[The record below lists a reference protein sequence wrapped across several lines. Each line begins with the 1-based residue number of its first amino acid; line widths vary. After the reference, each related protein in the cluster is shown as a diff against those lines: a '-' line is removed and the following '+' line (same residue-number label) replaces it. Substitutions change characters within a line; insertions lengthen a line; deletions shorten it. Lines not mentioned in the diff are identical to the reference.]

1 MSAHTIEAVLTAK
14 DQGFSSTFDK
24 ALQKTESFGQ
34 KIKSGLGFGML
45 MRAGQKAF
53 DVIGNSIATNMDGAV
68 KRFDTLKNYPKVME
82 SLGFS
87 ADKASKSIQTLG
99 DGITYLP
106 TTLDK
111 VASQT
116 QQVVAVTGDLDKA
129 TKLTLALN
137 NAMASGGQS
146 AEQQASAINQWVQA
160 MAKGKPD
167 LQDWRALVQ
176 TAPAQMNQ
184 LAEATLGAGK
194 TQTDLYNAMQKGEIS
209 IEEVNDAMI
218 KLSEQGA
225 DGITSWAEQAKS
237 AGGGIQMAMT
247 NIKAGVQ
254 RNIANVIDSID
265 LALEKFGGIS
275 GVLESVIPA
284 INAFGET
291 ITSVISGD
299 TSLGDAVQ
307 GMLDTLGAKAKEF
320 LPKGVEFVMNLIAGI
335 LQQLPQMIVAGLN
348 AITAMIQGLDSGEG
362 QLAGKAVQLMGKILL
377 AFVKAIPS
385 MLSAGLKLIL
395 ALAQGMTNA
404 FGKAVSVALSGA
416 KRVFNAIKSGLGNL
430 ASVGRN
436 FIAGLWNGI
445 SAKFNA
451 VIGKVKAMA
460 SRLPKAVKA
469 VLGIHSP
476 SKVMYK
482 LGEYT
487 GEGFALGIEAMSR
500 AVQTASTDLVTIPR
514 ARSMGMSADLAYEYG
529 TTADYRIEVPLFIN
543 GREFAKATATDM
555 QTAMNQNEAR
565 QNRMRGI
572 R

>member
-24 ALQKTESFGQ
+24 AVKKTESFGQ

-167 LQDWRALVQ
+167 LQDWRAFVQ

-218 KLSEQGA
+218 KLSEEGA

-254 RNIANVIDSID
+254 RNIASVIDSID
-265 LALEKFGGIS
+265 QALEKFGGIS

-348 AITAMIQGLDSGEG
+348 AVTAMIQGLDSGEG
-362 QLAGKAVQLMGKILL
+362 QLAGKAVQLMGQILM
-377 AFVKAIPS
+377 AFIRAIPQ
-385 MLSAGLKLIL
+385 MLSAGLQLIF
-395 ALAQGMTNA
+395 ALAQGMANA
-404 FGKAVSVALSGA
+404 FGKAVSVAMSGA
-416 KRVFNAIKSGLGNL
+416 RRIPQAIKSGLGSL
-430 ASVGRN
+430 VSVGAN
-436 FIAGLWNGI
+436 FIAGLWSGI

-451 VIGKVKAMA
+451 VIGRVKAMA

-482 LGEYT
+482 LGEFT
-487 GEGFALGIEAMSR
+487 GEGFANGIDAMSR
-500 AVQTASTDLVTIPR
+500 AVDKASTNLVAIPR

-555 QTAMNQNEAR
+555 QTVMTQNEAR

>member
-1 MSAHTIEAVLTAK
+1 MSAHTIEAVLTAR

-24 ALQKTESFGQ
+24 ALQKTETFGQ
-34 KIKSGLGFGML
+34 KLKSGLGFGML

-87 ADKASKSIQTLG
+87 AEKAGASIDALG
-99 DGITYLP
+99 KGITYLP

-116 QQVVAVTGDLDKA
+116 QHVVAVTGDLDKA

-184 LAEATLGAGK
+184 LAEAMLGAGK
-194 TQTDLYNAMQKGEIS
+194 SQTDLYQAMQNGTVS

-218 KLSEQGA
+218 KLSEEGA

-254 RNIANVIDSID
+254 RNIANVIDSLD
-265 LALEKFGGIS
+265 QALEKFGGIS

-284 INAFGET
+284 INSFGET
-291 ITSVISGD
+291 ITI
-299 TSLGDAVQ
+299 
-307 GMLDTLGAKAKEF
+307 F
-320 LPKGVEFVMNLIAGI
+320 
-335 LQQLPQMIVAGLN
+335 
-348 AITAMIQGLDSGEG
+348 
-362 QLAGKAVQLMGKILL
+362 
-377 AFVKAIPS
+377 
-385 MLSAGLKLIL
+385 
-395 ALAQGMTNA
+395 
-404 FGKAVSVALSGA
+404 
-416 KRVFNAIKSGLGNL
+416 
-430 ASVGRN
+430 
-436 FIAGLWNGI
+436 W
-445 SAKFNA
+445 
-451 VIGKVKAMA
+451 
-460 SRLPKAVKA
+460 
-469 VLGIHSP
+469 
-476 SKVMYK
+476 
-482 LGEYT
+482 
-487 GEGFALGIEAMSR
+487 
-500 AVQTASTDLVTIPR
+500 
-514 ARSMGMSADLAYEYG
+514 
-529 TTADYRIEVPLFIN
+529 
-543 GREFAKATATDM
+543 
-555 QTAMNQNEAR
+555 
-565 QNRMRGI
+565 
-572 R
+572 

>member
-1 MSAHTIEAVLTAK
+1 MSAHTIEAVLTAR

-24 ALQKTESFGQ
+24 ALSKTESFGQ
-34 KIKSGLGFGML
+34 KLKSGLGFGVL

-265 LALEKFGGIS
+265 QALEKFGGIS

-284 INAFGET
+284 INSFGET

-307 GMLDTLGAKAKEF
+307 GMLDTLGAKAQEF

-335 LQQLPQMIVAGLN
+335 LQQVPQMIVAGLN
-348 AITAMIQGLDSGEG
+348 AVTAMIQGLDSGEG
-362 QLAGKAVQLMGKILL
+362 QLAGKAVQLMGKILM
-377 AFVKAIPS
+377 AFIKAIPS
-385 MLSAGLKLIL
+385 MLSAGIQLIT
-395 ALAQGMTNA
+395 ALANGIANA
-404 FGKAVSVALSGA
+404 MGKAVTVALNGA
-416 KRVFNAIKSGLGNL
+416 KRIPQAIKQGLGSL
-430 ASVGRN
+430 VSVGAN

-460 SRLPKAVKA
+460 SRLPSAVKK

-482 LGEYT
+482 LGEFT
-487 GEGFALGIEAMSR
+487 GEGFALGIEAMSK

>member
-1 MSAHTIEAVLTAK
+1 MSAHTIEAVLTAR

-24 ALQKTESFGQ
+24 ALQKTETFGQ
-34 KIKSGLGFGML
+34 KLKSGLGFGML

-87 ADKASKSIQTLG
+87 AEKAGASIDALG
-99 DGITYLP
+99 KGITYLP

-218 KLSEQGA
+218 KLSEEGA

-254 RNIANVIDSID
+254 RNIASVIDSID
-265 LALEKFGGIS
+265 QALEKFGGIS
-275 GVLESVIPA
+275 GVLESVI
-284 INAFGET
+284 
-291 ITSVISGD
+291 
-299 TSLGDAVQ
+299 
-307 GMLDTLGAKAKEF
+307 
-320 LPKGVEFVMNLIAGI
+320 
-335 LQQLPQMIVAGLN
+335 
-348 AITAMIQGLDSGEG
+348 
-362 QLAGKAVQLMGKILL
+362 
-377 AFVKAIPS
+377 
-385 MLSAGLKLIL
+385 
-395 ALAQGMTNA
+395 
-404 FGKAVSVALSGA
+404 
-416 KRVFNAIKSGLGNL
+416 
-430 ASVGRN
+430 
-436 FIAGLWNGI
+436 
-445 SAKFNA
+445 SAK
-451 VIGKVKAMA
+451 GC
-460 SRLPKAVKA
+460 
-469 VLGIHSP
+469 
-476 SKVMYK
+476 
-482 LGEYT
+482 
-487 GEGFALGIEAMSR
+487 
-500 AVQTASTDLVTIPR
+500 
-514 ARSMGMSADLAYEYG
+514 
-529 TTADYRIEVPLFIN
+529 
-543 GREFAKATATDM
+543 
-555 QTAMNQNEAR
+555 
-565 QNRMRGI
+565 
-572 R
+572 

>member
-24 ALQKTESFGQ
+24 ALQKTETFGQ
-34 KIKSGLGFGML
+34 KLKSGLGFGML

-87 ADKASKSIQTLG
+87 AEKAGASIDALG
-99 DGITYLP
+99 KGITYLP

-218 KLSEQGA
+218 KLSEEGA

-254 RNIANVIDSID
+254 RNIASVIDSID
-265 LALEKFGGIS
+265 QALEKFGGIS

-307 GMLDTLGAKAKEF
+307 GMLDTLGAKAQEF

-348 AITAMIQGLDSGEG
+348 AVTAMIQGLDSGEG
-362 QLAGKAVQLMGKILL
+362 QLAGKAVQLMGQILM
-377 AFVKAIPS
+377 AFIRAIPQ
-385 MLSAGLKLIL
+385 MLSAGLQLIF
-395 ALAQGMTNA
+395 ALAQGMANA
-404 FGKAVSVALSGA
+404 FGKAVSVAMSGA
-416 KRVFNAIKSGLGNL
+416 RRIPQAIKSGLGSL
-430 ASVGRN
+430 VSVGAN
-436 FIAGLWNGI
+436 FIAGLWSGI

-482 LGEYT
+482 LGEFT
-487 GEGFALGIEAMSR
+487 GEGFANGIDAMSR
-500 AVQTASTDLVTIPR
+500 AVDKASTNLVAIPR

-555 QTAMNQNEAR
+555 QTVMTQNEAR

>member
-218 KLSEQGA
+218 KLSEEGA
-225 DGITSWAEQAKS
+225 NGITSWAEQAKS

-254 RNIANVIDSID
+254 RNIAGVIDSID
-265 LALEKFGGIS
+265 QALEKFGGIS

-320 LPKGVEFVMNLIAGI
+320 LPKGVEFVMNLVAGI

-385 MLSAGLKLIL
+385 MLKAGLDLIT
-395 ALAQGMTNA
+395 ALANGMANA

-416 KRVFNAIKSGLGNL
+416 KRIPQAIKQGLGSL
-430 ASVGRN
+430 VSVGAN

-460 SRLPKAVKA
+460 SRLPSAVKK

-487 GEGFALGIEAMSR
+487 GEGFALGIEAMTK

-514 ARSMGMSADLAYEYG
+514 ARSMGMSADMAYEYG

-565 QNRMRGI
+565 QNRMNAI
-572 R
+572 Q

>member
-1 MSAHTIEAVLTAK
+1 MSAHTIEAVLTAR

-24 ALQKTESFGQ
+24 ALQKTETFGQ
-34 KIKSGLGFGML
+34 KLKSGLGFGML

-87 ADKASKSIQTLG
+87 AEKAGASIDALG
-99 DGITYLP
+99 KGITYLP

-218 KLSEQGA
+218 KLSEEGA

-254 RNIANVIDSID
+254 RNIASVIDSID
-265 LALEKFGGIS
+265 QALEKFGGIS

-307 GMLDTLGAKAKEF
+307 GMLDTLGAKAQEF

-348 AITAMIQGLDSGEG
+348 AVTAMIQGLDSGEG
-362 QLAGKAVQLMGKILL
+362 QLAGKAVQLMGQILM
-377 AFVKAIPS
+377 AFIRAIPQ
-385 MLSAGLKLIL
+385 MLSAGLQLIF
-395 ALAQGMTNA
+395 ALAQGMANA
-404 FGKAVSVALSGA
+404 FGKAVSVAMSGA
-416 KRVFNAIKSGLGNL
+416 RRIPQAIKSGLGSL
-430 ASVGRN
+430 VSVGAN
-436 FIAGLWNGI
+436 FIAGLWSGI

-482 LGEYT
+482 LGEFT
-487 GEGFALGIEAMSR
+487 GEGFANGIDAMSR
-500 AVQTASTDLVTIPR
+500 AVDKASTNLVAIPR

-543 GREFAKATATDM
+543 GREFAKATAPDM
-555 QTAMNQNEAR
+555 QTVMTQNEAR

>member
-24 ALQKTESFGQ
+24 ALNKTETFGQ
-34 KIKSGLGFGML
+34 KLKSGLGFGVL

-87 ADKASKSIQTLG
+87 AEKAGASIDALG
-99 DGITYLP
+99 NGITYLP

-194 TQTDLYNAMQKGEIS
+194 TQTDLYEAMQNGTIS

-218 KLSEQGA
+218 KLSEEGA

-265 LALEKFGGIS
+265 QALEKFGGIS

-284 INAFGET
+284 INSFGET

-320 LPKGVEFVMNLIAGI
+320 LPKGVEFVMNLVAGI

-348 AITAMIQGLDSGEG
+348 AITSMIQGLDSGEG
-362 QLAGKAVQLMGKILL
+362 ALAGKAVQLMGKILM
-377 AFVKAIPS
+377 AFIKAIPS
-385 MLSAGLKLIL
+385 MLKAGIQLIF
-395 ALAQGMTNA
+395 ALAQGISNA
-404 FGKAVSVALSGA
+404 IGKAVSAGANGA
-416 KRVFNAIKSGLGNL
+416 KRVFKAIKSGLGNL
-430 ASVGRN
+430 VGVGRD

-445 SAKFNA
+445 KAKFDA
-451 VIGKVKAMA
+451 VVNKVKALA
-460 SRLPKAVKA
+460 SKLPKVVKK
-469 VLGIHSP
+469 VLGIGSP
-476 SKVMYK
+476 SKVMREI
-482 LGEYT
+482 GVFT
-487 GEGFALGIEAMSR
+487 GEGFVLGIEDMTR
-500 AVQTASTDLVTIPR
+500 KVEDASSNLVAIPR

>member
-1 MSAHTIEAVLTAK
+1 MSAHTIEAVLTAR

-24 ALQKTESFGQ
+24 ALSKTESFGQ
-34 KIKSGLGFGML
+34 KLKSGLGFGML

-68 KRFDTLKNYPKVME
+68 KRFDTLKNYPKVMQ

-87 ADKASKSIQTLG
+87 AEKAGASIEQLG

-137 NAMASGGQS
+137 NAMASGGQP

-194 TQTDLYNAMQKGEIS
+194 TQTDLYEAMQKGTIS
-209 IEEVNDAMI
+209 IDEVNDAMI

-254 RNIANVIDSID
+254 RNIASVIDTID
-265 LALEKFGGIS
+265 IALEKFGGIS

-284 INAFGET
+284 INSFGET
-291 ITSVISGD
+291 ISSVISGD

-307 GMLDTLGAKAKEF
+307 GMLDTLGAKAQEF
-320 LPKGVEFVMNLIAGI
+320 LPKGVEFVMNLVAGI
-335 LQQLPQMIVAGLN
+335 LQQAPQMITAGLN
-348 AITAMIQGLDSGEG
+348 AITSMIQGLDSGEG
-362 QLAGKAVQLMGKILL
+362 RLAGKAVQLIGKILM
-377 AFVKAIPS
+377 AFIKATPQ
-385 MLSAGLKLIL
+385 MLSAGINLII
-395 ALAQGMTNA
+395 ALANGIANGI
-404 FGKAVSVALSGA
+404 GKAVSTAMNGA
-416 KRVFNAIKSGLGNL
+416 RRIPKAIKSGLGNL
-430 ASVGRN
+430 VSVGAN

-451 VIGKVKAMA
+451 VIAKVKAMA
-460 SRLPKAVKA
+460 SRLPAVVKK
-469 VLGIHSP
+469 VLGIASP

-482 LGEYT
+482 IGEYT
-487 GEGFALGIEAMSR
+487 GEGFANGIEAMSR
-500 AVQTASTDLVTIPR
+500 AVETASTNLVTIPR

-555 QTAMNQNEAR
+555 QTVMNQNETR

>member
-24 ALQKTESFGQ
+24 AVQKTESFGQ

-167 LQDWRALVQ
+167 LQDWRAMVQ

-184 LAEATLGAGK
+184 LAEAMLGAGK
-194 TQTDLYNAMQKGEIS
+194 TQTDLYQAMQNGTVS

-218 KLSEQGA
+218 KLSEEGA
-225 DGITSWAEQAKS
+225 NGITSWAEQAKS

-275 GVLESVIPA
+275 GVLESVIPV
-284 INAFGET
+284 INSFGET

-307 GMLDTLGAKAKEF
+307 GMLDTLGAKAQEF
-320 LPKGVEFVMNLIAGI
+320 LPKGVEFVMNLVAGI
-335 LQQLPQMIVAGLN
+335 LQQAPQMIVAGLN
-348 AITAMIQGLDSGEG
+348 AITSMIQGLDSGEG
-362 QLAGKAVQLMGKILL
+362 QLAGKAVQLMGKILM
-377 AFVKAIPS
+377 AFIKATPQ
-385 MLSAGLKLIL
+385 MLSAGINLII
-395 ALAQGMTNA
+395 ALANGIANGI
-404 FGKAVSVALSGA
+404 GKAVSTAMNGA
-416 KRVFNAIKSGLGNL
+416 RRIPKAIKSGLGSL
-430 ASVGRN
+430 VSVGAN

-451 VIGKVKAMA
+451 VIAKVKAMA
-460 SRLPKAVKA
+460 SRLPAVVKK
-469 VLGIHSP
+469 VLGIASP

-482 LGEYT
+482 IGEYT
-487 GEGFALGIEAMSR
+487 GEGFALGIESMSR
-500 AVQTASTDLVTIPR
+500 AVETASTNLVTIPR

-555 QTAMNQNEAR
+555 QTVMNQNETR

>member
-1 MSAHTIEAVLTAK
+1 MSAHTIEAVLTAR

-24 ALQKTESFGQ
+24 ALSKTESFGQ
-34 KIKSGLGFGML
+34 KLKSGLGFGVL

-87 ADKASKSIQTLG
+87 AEKAGASIDALG
-99 DGITYLP
+99 KGITYLP

-116 QQVVAVTGDLDKA
+116 QQVVAVTGDIDKA

-137 NAMASGGQS
+137 NAMASGGQP

-167 LQDWRALVQ
+167 LQDWRAMVQ

-184 LAEATLGAGK
+184 LAEAMLGAGK
-194 TQTDLYNAMQKGEIS
+194 TQTDLYEAMQKGTVS
-209 IEEVNDAMI
+209 IDEVNDAMI

-254 RNIANVIDSID
+254 RNIAGVIDSID
-265 LALEKFGGIS
+265 QALEKFGGIS

-284 INAFGET
+284 INSFGET
-291 ITSVISGD
+291 ISSVISGD

-320 LPKGVEFVMNLIAGI
+320 LPKGVEFVMNLVAGI

-348 AITAMIQGLDSGEG
+348 AITSMIQGLDSGEG
-362 QLAGKAVQLMGKILL
+362 QLAGKAVELMGKILM
-377 AFVKAIPS
+377 AFIKATPQ
-385 MLSAGLKLIL
+385 MLKAGIQLIT
-395 ALAQGMTNA
+395 ALAQGIANA
-404 FGKAVSVALSGA
+404 MGKAVTTALNGA
-416 KRVFNAIKSGLGNL
+416 KRIPQAIKQGLGSL
-430 ASVGRN
+430 VSVGAN

-460 SRLPKAVKA
+460 SRLPSAVKK

-482 LGEYT
+482 LGEFT
-487 GEGFALGIEAMSR
+487 GEGFALGIEAMSK

>member
-1 MSAHTIEAVLTAK
+1 MSAHTIEAVLTAR
-14 DQGFSSTFDK
+14 DQNFSNTFDK
-24 ALQKTESFGQ
+24 ALGKTESFAKKLG
-34 KIKSGLGFGML
+34 SGLGFGAL
-45 MRAGQKAF
+45 MSLGQKAMG
-53 DVIGNSIATNMDGAV
+53 VISNSVDGAV
-68 KRFDTLKNYPKVME
+68 KRFDTLRNYPKVME

-87 ADKASKSIQTLG
+87 TEKASKSIDTLSK
-99 DGITYLP
+99 GITFLP

-129 TKLTLALN
+129 TRLTLALN

-146 AEQQASAINQWVQA
+146 AEQQASAINQWTQA

-194 TQTDLYNAMQKGEIS
+194 TQSDLYDAMKNGTVS
-209 IEEVNDAMI
+209 IDEVNDAMI
-218 KLSEQGA
+218 RLSEQGA

-247 NIKAGVQ
+247 NIKAGIQ
-254 RNIANVIDSID
+254 RNMASVMDSID
-265 LALEKFGGIS
+265 QALEKFGGIS
-275 GVLESVIPA
+275 GVFESIIPVIDT
-284 INAFGET
+284 FGET
-291 ITSVISGD
+291 ISSVISGD

-307 GMLDTLGAKAKEF
+307 SMLDQLGIKAQEF
-320 LPKGVEFVMNLIAGI
+320 LPKGVEFVMNLVAGI
-335 LQQLPQMIVAGLN
+335 LQQVPQMIVAGLN
-348 AITAMIQGLDSGEG
+348 AVTSMIQGLDSGEG
-362 QLAGKAVQLMGKILL
+362 RLAGKAVQLMGKILM
-377 AFVKAIPS
+377 AFIKATPQ
-385 MLSAGLKLIL
+385 MLSAGINLIT
-395 ALAQGMTNA
+395 ALANGIANA
-404 FGKAVSVALSGA
+404 MGKAVTTALSGA
-416 KRVFNAIKSGLGNL
+416 RKIPKAIKQGVGNL
-430 ASVGRN
+430 VGVGRDL
-436 FIAGLWNGI
+436 IEGLWNGI

-451 VIGKVKAMA
+451 VIGRVKAMA

-469 VLGIHSP
+469 VLGIGSP
-476 SKVMYK
+476 SKVMRE
-482 LGEYT
+482 LGIFT
-487 GEGFALGIEAMSR
+487 GEGFVLGIESMSR
-500 AVQTASTDLVTIPR
+500 QVERASNNLVAIPR
-514 ARSMGMSADLAYEYG
+514 ASAMGFSGDMAYEYG

-555 QTAMNQNEAR
+555 QTVMNQNETR